1 MDQRYRYEQNYLLV
15 DIFFRKPGMF
25 FLFLSH
31 KLENSQ
37 SMKTL
42 IFSFLF
48 FVSFI
53 SMAQDWS
60 TDTYKYDE
68 LYPGYVVTLK
78 GEKIEG
84 YIKYRNRF
92 IMQEEV
98 IFFSDPNM
106 VNTKKRYKAEELLEY
121 EVADKHY
128 EVIRYSGG
136 KNNYPELR
144 GNLVMRGSGCIKEYV
159 WYSQAS
165 GYTTMAK
172 LEGESDEAFGNRK
185 FPSTPVFYKA
195 GDEIAVEMSF
205 FQDDFAKKVSQYV
218 SGNKELAK
226 KVKSGMSGY
235 NREGDVRKI
244 FEEYNKDCK

>member
-1 MDQRYRYEQNYLLV
+1 M
-15 DIFFRKPGMF
+15 KPHLF
-25 FLFLSH
+25 LLFLS
-31 KLENSQ
+31 LS
-37 SMKTL
+37 SLT
-42 IFSFLF
+42 FS
-48 FVSFI
+48 
-53 SMAQDWS
+53 QDWHS
-60 TDTYKYDE
+60 DTYKYDE

-98 IFFSDPNM
+98 IFFSDPNL

-136 KNNYPELR
+136 TNNYPEMR
-144 GNLVMRGSGCIKEYV
+144 GNLVVRGTGCIKEYI

-165 GYTTMAK
+165 GYTTMTK

-185 FPSTPVFYKA
+185 FPSTPVFYKE
-195 GDEIAVEMSF
+195 GDDLAVEMDF
-205 FQDDFAKKVSQYV
+205 FKDDFAKKVSQYV
-218 SGNKELAK
+218 SANKELAK
-226 KVKSGMSGY
+226 KVKAGQSGY